1 PTACVSTADIDD
13 AVAEIERVAGLGFQA
28 VFLPSQTRPGEE
40 YALDRWEPVWTAAER
55 AGLVLGFHIGTG
67 GDTVVF
73 RGPGGAIVNYME
85 TTYPG
90 MRVVSHMVA
99 GGALD
104 RHPGLRILIAEGG
117 AAWVP
122 AIGDRM
128 DEAYRQQ
135 VYALFQHDKSA
146 VQVVPATG
154 YRNVLWGDD
163 YPHLE
168 GTYGHTQETLRG
180 LFADVSDEVRERVTS
195 GTFNELFRV
204 PAQTPQQASV

>member
-1 PTACVSTADIDD
+1 
-13 AVAEIERVAGLGFQA
+13 
-28 VFLPSQTRPGEE
+28 
-40 YALDRWEPVWTAAER
+40 
-55 AGLVLGFHIGTG
+55 
-67 GDTVVF
+67 VVF

-128 DEAYRQQ
+128 DEAYRQHGMFVRPKLSRLPSEIIHQQ
-135 VYALFQHDKSA
+135 VYASFQHDKSA
-146 VQVVPATG
+146 VQVVAATG

-180 LFADVSDEVRERVTS
+180 LFADASDEVRERITA
-195 GTFNELFRV
+195 GTFNELFSV
-204 PAQTPQQASV
+204 PAQTAQQAAV